1 LREEGLGEEE
11 NGRDSRSK
19 SEAKARIVLS

>member
-1 LREEGLGEEE
+1 LGEEE
-11 NGRDSRSK
+11 LGEEEEGGDLWSK